1 MIHKLPIDG
10 KILKELYKDKK
21 KSAKEIAKILH
32 CSEHKINYWLE
43 KHVIWKRS
51 ISEAI
56 YVPKNP
62 NGDPFNFT
70 PPKNA
75 EEAQLFGL
83 GIGLYWGEGNKAN
96 KNIVK
101 LGNSDPEL
109 LKVFIK
115 FLTTFFKINGRSLK
129 FHLHLFSDI
138 NVEEATSHWA
148 KELNVRR
155 SQFYKPTITQTGKL
169 GTYRKKSTYGVLTL
183 YFANTKLRN
192 IMVELLSKQYKPM

>member
-1 MIHKLPIDG
+1 MKNLTERKLRDFYI
-10 KILKELYKDKK
+10 KDKK
-21 KSAKEIAKILH
+21 SVAEIAKVFN
-32 CSEHKINYWLE
+32 CSERGINYWMI
-43 KHVIWKRS
+43 KYGIPKRT
-51 ISEAI
+51 ISEAVYI
-56 YVPKNP
+56 KHNP
-62 NGDPFNFT
+62 NGDPFKFNL
-70 PPKNA
+70 PNNYKD
-75 EEAQLFGL
+75 ERLFGL

-183 YFANTKLRN
+183 Y
-192 IMVELLSKQYKPM
+192 

>member
-1 MIHKLPIDG
+1 MTHRRAIEEKA
-10 KILKELYKDKK
+10 LKKLYKDDK
-21 KSAKEIAKILH
+21 KSSAEIAKILG
-32 CSEHKINYWLE
+32 CSEHKVNYWLE
-43 KHVIWKRS
+43 KHIIPKRS
-51 ISEAI
+51 ISEAV
-56 YVPKNP
+56 YVRKNP
-62 NGDPFNFT
+62 LGDPFSFIQ
-70 PPKNA
+70 PKNLA
-75 EEAQLFGL
+75 EAKLFGL
-83 GIGLYWGEGNKAN
+83 GVGLYWGEGNKAN

-155 SQFYKPTITQTGKL
+155 SQFYK
-169 GTYRKKSTYGVLTL
+169 
-183 YFANTKLRN
+183 
-192 IMVELLSKQYKPM
+192 